1 VVDLP
6 PYLKDLIHDDENI
19 NIQLTNL
26 KHGKTLYVSDI
37 DLNNSKFTV
46 KCDRAKTL
54 GDLEFFWTFTGVRK
68 DVPNLVVEK
77 PKEV

>member
-6 PYLKDLIHDDENI
+6 PYLKDLIHDDQNI

-26 KHGKTLYVSDI
+26 KHGKTLYVSNI
-37 DLNNSKFTV
+37 DLNNSQFTV

-54 GDLEFFWTFTGVRK
+54 PNLEFFWTFSGVRK
-68 DVPNLVVEK
+68 DVDHLVVEK